1 MYLKQTCNIEFETKD
16 GTKYRLR
23 GLHAYEAK
31 KSVHQIVQTCKLELP
46 LSILYR
52 NNDILE
58 RVKLIDKIKEG
69 DKVTI
74 NLGYNDDNKKEFEGY
89 IKRINPKMPLE
100 LEIEDSMY
108 LLRKIRLKKSFKKN
122 DVKDVVT
129 YILDELY
136 QQQGVRFELYHDMPK
151 HEVTNFWLKDGTN
164 GIMALQQLS
173 DTIVVLNSYLTEID
187 GKPTLYVGL
196 MYGLKKK
203 TVNYVFN
210 RNTISLDDLKY
221 NQPGDRTF
229 KVEIRQT
236 TSAGIE
242 KKYVFGDP
250 NGENC
255 FSEPVEG
262 DMSEADIKLR
272 AEGILE
278 QNKAAG
284 YKGGFTTFL
293 IPNVEPADIGNCSD
307 PQFKERGGNY
317 YISTVTTNFGSGAR
331 RKPEIEIKL

>member
-1 MYLKQTCNIEFETKD
+1 MYLKQTCNILFETKD
-16 GTKYRLR
+16 GTRYRLR
-23 GLHAYEAK
+23 GLHAYEGK

-52 NNDILE
+52 NNEILE

-122 DVKDVVT
+122 DVKDVIT

-136 QQQGVRFELYHDMPK
+136 QQQGVRFEMYADIPK
-151 HEVTNFWLKDGTN
+151 VEVFNFWMNEAN
-164 GIMALQQLS
+164 GITALQELEDKYLLS
-173 DTIVVLNSYLTEID
+173 SYLTEID

-203 TVNYVFN
+203 TVKYVFN

-221 NQPGDRTF
+221 NKPGDRTF
-229 KVEIRQT
+229 KVEYVHINE
-236 TSAGIE
+236 AGRE
-242 KKYVFGDP
+242 TKYEFGDP
-250 NGENC
+250 KGELDKTVIHGDVSVDTINHMAA
-255 FSEPVEG
+255 SKLEG
-262 DMSEADIKLR
+262 L
-272 AEGILE
+272 
-278 QNKAAG
+278 KAGG

-307 PQFKERGGNY
+307 PQFNERGGNY

>member
-1 MYLKQTCNIEFETKD
+1 MYLKQTCRIDFETKD
-16 GTKYRLR
+16 GTKYRLC
-23 GLHAYEAK
+23 GLHAYEGK

-46 LSILYR
+46 LSVLFR
-52 NNDILE
+52 NNEALE

-122 DVKDVVT
+122 DVKDVIT

-136 QQQGVRFELYHDMPK
+136 NQQGVRFEMYADIPK
-151 HEVTNFWLKDGTN
+151 VEVFNFWMNEAN
-164 GIMALQQLS
+164 GVTVLQELADKYLLS
-173 DTIVVLNSYLTEID
+173 SYLTEID

-196 MYGLKKK
+196 MYGLKKQ

-221 NQPGDRTF
+221 NQPGDRSF
-229 KVEIRQT
+229 KVEIRHVNE
-236 TSAGIE
+236 AGKE
-242 KKYVFGDP
+242 KTYSYGDP
-250 NGENC
+250 KGELQK
-255 FSEPVEG
+255 VQIEG
-262 DMSEADIKLR
+262 NWTEAALKHYADGVL
-272 AEGILE
+272 EGL
-278 QNKAAG
+278 KAGG

-293 IPNVEPADIGNCSD
+293 IPHVEPADVAKCD
-307 PQFKERGGNY
+307 DTQFKERSGSY
-317 YISTVTTNFGSGAR
+317 YVSTVTTNFGSGAR